1 MKCSR
6 WKVVTILFVM
16 LFAVISLSGCKEEKP
31 VGTIRIGSL
40 KGPTS
45 LGLLAMM
52 HSEEVTNGN
61 VYEFQMAV
69 SAEELLPLMAK
80 GELDIALLPANA
92 AANLYA
98 KTEGGIAV
106 IDINTLGVLYLVTGD
121 KEVRSLQ
128 DLENRTVYLTG
139 KGTTPEAS
147 LRYLLQ
153 EYGVSG
159 CTLEFKSEP
168 TEVAAAL
175 AACPDGVGLLPQPY
189 VTAALTQNPD
199 LCVVVDLDDVWCATE
214 GGSGGMVTGVTVVN
228 RTFLDQFP
236 DAVEQFLSDH
246 NESVRSVNADPKQ
259 SAAWAVEAGIVAKEA
274 IAVSAIPECN
284 LVCITGDEMRDA
296 LSAYLQVLAD
306 FDSKLIGGK
315 MPGEDFYAELQEKR
329 ER

>member
-1 MKCSR
+1 M
-6 WKVVTILFVM
+6 
-16 LFAVISLSGCKEEKP
+16 
-31 VGTIRIGSL
+31 
-40 KGPTS
+40 
-45 LGLLAMM
+45 
-52 HSEEVTNGN
+52 
-61 VYEFQMAV
+61 
-69 SAEELLPLMAK
+69 
-80 GELDIALLPANA
+80 
-92 AANLYA
+92 
-98 KTEGGIAV
+98 
-106 IDINTLGVLYLVTGD
+106 
-121 KEVRSLQ
+121 
-128 DLENRTVYLTG
+128 
-139 KGTTPEAS
+139 
-147 LRYLLQ
+147 
-153 EYGVSG
+153 
-159 CTLEFKSEP
+159 
-168 TEVAAAL
+168 
-175 AACPDGVGLLPQPY
+175 
-189 VTAALTQNPD
+189 TAALTQNPD